1 MRWRVAESRH
11 CRHRISSGT
20 QRRTDEERDNSALLL
35 LRTYIHVASPTPSL
49 PPRACLSRSPLFVI
63 ALPFF
68 TRYSLRL
75 AAAAEGGGGGQAL
88 HGLLS
93 CTHRPTATGRDARTH
108 THTFTTLS
116 AAAALVC
123 LTDSLA
129 RSPPSSLAPR
139 SVGPRLNRQSREGCL
154 LLVGRLVVGRG
165 GGGGGGLA
173 AAASHKP
180 GCTAQR
186 GGGLGSGR
194 AYDHYTTTT
203 RFTNKSRIGRR
214 RTDGRTD
221 GRTRTDDG
229 GSCTS
234 TSPPRR
240 VCAECASVHHRLC
253 PELNVVHSVFTRS

>member
-1 MRWRVAESRH
+1 M
-11 CRHRISSGT
+11 
-20 QRRTDEERDNSALLL
+20 
-35 LRTYIHVASPTPSL
+35 
-49 PPRACLSRSPLFVI
+49 
-63 ALPFF
+63 
-68 TRYSLRL
+68 
-75 AAAAEGGGGGQAL
+75 
-88 HGLLS
+88 
-93 CTHRPTATGRDARTH
+93 
-108 THTFTTLS
+108 
-116 AAAALVC
+116 VC

-221 GRTRTDDG
+221 GRTDSDG
-229 GSCTS
+229 RRRQLHIDV
-234 TSPPRR
+234 SPAPRVRGVCISASPTLPRIERGAFCVYEIVIAYRSFARENPRKEKKGKRR
-240 VCAECASVHHRLC
+240 VSEGARANCSTVQ
-253 PELNVVHSVFTRS
+253 